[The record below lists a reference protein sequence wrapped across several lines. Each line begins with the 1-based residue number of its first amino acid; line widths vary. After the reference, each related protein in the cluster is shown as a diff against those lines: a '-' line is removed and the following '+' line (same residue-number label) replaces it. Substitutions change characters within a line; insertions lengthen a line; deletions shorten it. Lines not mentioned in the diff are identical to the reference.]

1 MPFILI
7 DEEKKKARDGND
19 FDELPPGVTPDDVV
33 KLIVAATL
41 EGIPAAVQKA
51 LQETLEGK
59 YCIKQKSGLLVW
71 GHTGKIVD
79 P

>member
-1 MPFILI
+1 M
-7 DEEKKKARDGND
+7 
-19 FDELPPGVTPDDVV
+19 TPDDVV

-51 LQETLEGK
+51 LQETLEEK